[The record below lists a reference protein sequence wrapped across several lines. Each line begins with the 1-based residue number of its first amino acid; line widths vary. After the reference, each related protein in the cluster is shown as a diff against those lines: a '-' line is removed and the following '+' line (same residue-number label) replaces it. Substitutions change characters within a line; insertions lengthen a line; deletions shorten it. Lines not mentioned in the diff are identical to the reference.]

1 MYFTFSD
8 HRIANSRTY
17 EALHLGT
24 QQSDGSVAI
33 SDVALCC
40 GFSHLGRFATDYRKA
55 FGELPSD
62 TLRHALDRASTSN
75 DASASVAMPFTTR
88 LLPSLLV
95 LPLRPETLEERRV
108 AQELM
113 ELVTATLSRTRVATV
128 TFADPMASVSRQPEW
143 APKERTETQYCLHG
157 RVVRRNGQVRAMLC

>member
-1 MYFTFSD
+1 
-8 HRIANSRTY
+8 
-17 EALHLGT
+17 
-24 QQSDGSVAI
+24 
-33 SDVALCC
+33 
-40 GFSHLGRFATDYRKA
+40 
-55 FGELPSD
+55 
-62 TLRHALDRASTSN
+62 
-75 DASASVAMPFTTR
+75 MPFTTR